1 MTATAT
7 SVQMVHAKAMDA
19 FDAVVRQV
27 EADQWTLPTPCAD
40 WDVRALVN
48 HVLSEARWTAPLL
61 SGLSIADVGD
71 RLDGDLLGDDPHA
84 SWGSARDEAAD
95 AARDARIDGV
105 VQLSF
110 GETPVSEY
118 LNQLTADYL
127 IHSWDLA
134 VAIGADDR
142 LDPELVDAVADWF
155 AAHVANYRAA
165 GVVAAPVP
173 VAETDD
179 AQRRLLALFGRDSRN
194 RPD

>member
-1 MTATAT
+1 MSTTTA
-7 SVQMVHAKAMDA
+7 SVQARHAKALAA
-19 FDAVVRQV
+19 FDAVVRRVQV
-27 EADQWTLPTPCAD
+27 EQWSLPTPCRD

-84 SWGSARDEAAD
+84 SWGSGRDEATD
-95 AARDARIDGV
+95 AARDAGIDGV

-110 GETPVSEY
+110 GDTPMSEY

-134 VAIGADDR
+134 VAIGADSR
-142 LDPELVDAVADWF
+142 LDPDLVDAVADWF
-155 AAHVANYRAA
+155 AANVANYRAA
-165 GVVAAPVP
+165 GAVAAPVP

-179 AQRRLLALFGRDSRN
+179 AQRRLLALFGRDSEN
-194 RPD
+194 RP